1 MLERANHQHFLLEK
15 TMVALCRENG
25 LRTKTNQHID
35 VLAENDHES
44 IIFEMKSSGPGATR
58 AQIRRAL
65 SQLFEYR
72 YLYRKSLRAK
82 HFLCIVIERKPRGAQ
97 EWLIPYLLHSE
108 WG

>member
-1 MLERANHQHFLLEK
+1 
-15 TMVALCRENG
+15 MVYAQ
-25 LRTKTNQHID
+25 KQNQHID

-58 AQIRRAL
+58 ARIRRAL

-97 EWLIPYLLHSE
+97 EWVIPYSASLGVGLIRKNDDSDS
-108 WG
+108 